1 MKIAYVHDV
10 IYPYVKGGAEKRVW
24 EMARRLVDRGH
35 EVHIFGMKYWDG
47 DDVIEREGV
56 HLHGVCEPLD
66 LYVDGRRSIEAAVR
80 FSWKLL
86 WSLRGDFDVVDAQQF
101 PYLPCFSAKL
111 FCTLKRTALVITW
124 HEVWGDY
131 WREYLGWKRI
141 FGVGIEKITVRL
153 PDKIIPVSER
163 VREDLIVMGVRNE
176 RMVVVPNGV
185 DLRKID
191 GVPEEE
197 KVYDLVYA
205 GRLSQHKRLDL
216 LLNALSIARE
226 EIPDIKCCII
236 GDGPE
241 MEGLKRLVK
250 EIGIEESV
258 DFMGFL
264 EQEEDLIAGMK
275 SSKIFVLPSAREG
288 FGMSALEANA
298 CGLPVVTVRSD
309 MNAASD
315 LVEDGLN
322 GFVCAPTPDEMAETI
337 MELLKAE
344 RYESLSES
352 SRRVAEKYDWSLVT
366 DAIERA
372 YKEVASRGGSVPGC
386 SIRLK

>member
-1 MKIAYVHDV
+1 MKIAYIHDV

-24 EMARRLVDRGH
+24 ETARRLAARGH

-56 HLHGVCEPLD
+56 HLHGVCNPLD
-66 LYVDGRRSIEAAVR
+66 LYVDGKRSIKTSLY
-80 FSWKLL
+80 FSWMLL
-86 WSLRGDFDVVDAQQF
+86 WSFKGDFDVVDAQQF
-101 PYLPCFSAKL
+101 PYFPCFCAKYSSW
-111 FCTLKRTALVITW
+111 RRRVPLVITW

-131 WREYLGWKRI
+131 WREYLGWKGI
-141 FGVGIEKITVRL
+141 FGKGIEKMTVRL

-163 VREDLIVMGVRNE
+163 VRRDLLSMGVE
-176 RMVVVPNGV
+176 REKMEVIPNGV
-185 DLRKID
+185 DLEKID
-191 GVPEEE
+191 SVEAGELT
-197 KVYDLVYA
+197 YDLVYA
-205 GRLSQHKRLDL
+205 GRLSEHKRVDL
-216 LLNALSIARE
+216 LVEAVSLARE
-226 EIPDIKCCII
+226 DIPNIRCGVI

-241 MEGLKRLVK
+241 MERLRRLV
-250 EIGIEESV
+250 EELQV
-258 DFMGFL
+258 EENVTFLGFL
-264 EQEEDLIAGMK
+264 ETDKDLIAGMK
-275 SSKIFVLPSAREG
+275 SSKIFVLPSTREG

-322 GFVCAPTPDEMAETI
+322 GFVCGPTPEEMAETI
-337 MELLKAE
+337 LELLKGE

-366 DAIERA
+366 DAMERA
-372 YKEVASRGGSVPGC
+372 YEEISS
-386 SIRLK
+386 

>member
-1 MKIAYVHDV
+1 MKIAYIHDV

-24 EMARRLVDRGH
+24 EMARRLADRGH
-35 EVHIFGMKYWDG
+35 EVHIFGMKYWSG
-47 DDVIEREGV
+47 DDVMEREDV
-56 HLHGVCEPLD
+56 HLHGVCGPQD
-66 LYVDGRRSIEAAVR
+66 LYVDGKRSIKTSLY

-86 WSLRGDFDVVDAQQF
+86 SSFKGDFDVIDSQQF
-101 PYLPCFSAKL
+101 PYFPCFCAK
-111 FCTLKRTALVITW
+111 FSSWRRRVPLVITW

-131 WREYLGWKRI
+131 WREYLGWKGI
-141 FGVGIEKITVRL
+141 FGKGVERMTIRL
-153 PDKIIPVSER
+153 ADKIIPVSER
-163 VREDLIVMGVRNE
+163 VREDLIDMGVRGD

-191 GVPEEE
+191 GVREEE

-205 GRLSQHKRLDL
+205 GRLSEHKRVDL
-216 LLNALSIARE
+216 HLNAVSIAKE
-226 EIPDIKCCII
+226 EIPHIKCCII

-241 MEGLKRLVK
+241 MGGLRRLVK
-250 EIGIEESV
+250 ELGIEEGV

-264 EQEEDLIAGMK
+264 EREEDLIAGMK
-275 SSKIFVLPSAREG
+275 SSRIFVLPSTREG
-288 FGMSALEANA
+288 FGMSVLEANA

-322 GFVCAPTPDEMAETI
+322 GFVCGPTSEEMAEAI
-337 MELLKAE
+337 LELLKGE
-344 RYESLSES
+344 RYLSLSES

-366 DAIERA
+366 DAMERA
-372 YKEVASRGGSVPGC
+372 YEEISS
-386 SIRLK
+386 

>member
-24 EMARRLVDRGH
+24 EMAKRLAGRGH

-47 DDVIEREGV
+47 DDVIEMEGV
-56 HLHGVCEPLD
+56 YLHGVCDPLD
-66 LYVDGRRSIEAAVR
+66 LYVDGRRSIEAAVH

-86 WSLRGDFDVVDAQQF
+86 WSLRGDFDVLDAQQF

-111 FCTLKRTALVITW
+111 FCTLKQTPLVITW
-124 HEVWGDY
+124 HEAWGDY
-131 WREYLGWKRI
+131 WREYLGWKGI
-141 FGVGIEKITVRL
+141 FGKGIERL
-153 PDKIIPVSER
+153 TIRLADKIIPVSER
-163 VREDLIVMGVRNE
+163 VREDLIDMGVRGE

-185 DLRKID
+185 DLLKID
-191 GVPEEE
+191 GVREEE
-197 KVYDLVYA
+197 KIYDLVYA
-205 GRLSQHKRLDL
+205 GRLSEHKRVDL
-216 LLNALSIARE
+216 LLNAVSIARE
-226 EIPDIKCCII
+226 EIPDLKCCII

-241 MEGLKRLVK
+241 MEGLKRVAKVL
-250 EIGIEESV
+250 GIEESV

-264 EQEEDLIAGMK
+264 EREEDLIAGMK
-275 SSKIFVLPSAREG
+275 SSKIFVLPSTREG

-322 GFVCAPTPDEMAETI
+322 GFVCGPTPEAMAEAI
-337 MELLKAE
+337 LELLKGE
-344 RYESLSES
+344 RYESLSAS
-352 SRRVAEKYDWSLVT
+352 SRRVAERYDWSLVT

-372 YKEVASRGGSVPGC
+372 YEEISS
-386 SIRLK
+386 

>member
-1 MKIAYVHDV
+1 MKIAYIHDV

-24 EMARRLVDRGH
+24 EMARRLADRGH
-35 EVHIFGMKYWDG
+35 EVHIFGMKYWSG
-47 DDVIEREGV
+47 DDVMEREDV
-56 HLHGVCEPLD
+56 HLHGVCGPQD
-66 LYVDGRRSIEAAVR
+66 LYVDGKRSIKTSLY

-86 WSLRGDFDVVDAQQF
+86 SSFKGDFDVIDSQQF
-101 PYLPCFSAKL
+101 PYFPCFCAK
-111 FCTLKRTALVITW
+111 FSSWRRRVPLVITW

-131 WREYLGWKRI
+131 WREYLGWKGI
-141 FGVGIEKITVRL
+141 FGKGVERMTIRL
-153 PDKIIPVSER
+153 ADKIIPVSER
-163 VREDLIVMGVRNE
+163 VREDLIDMGVRGD

-191 GVPEEE
+191 GVREEE

-205 GRLSQHKRLDL
+205 GRLSEHKRVDL
-216 LLNALSIARE
+216 LLNAVSIAKE
-226 EIPDIKCCII
+226 EIPHIKCCII

-241 MEGLKRLVK
+241 MGGLRRLVK
-250 EIGIEESV
+250 ELGIEEGV

-264 EQEEDLIAGMK
+264 EREEDLIAGMK
-275 SSKIFVLPSAREG
+275 SSRIFVLPSTREG
-288 FGMSALEANA
+288 FGMSVLEANA

-322 GFVCAPTPDEMAETI
+322 GFVCGPTSEEMAEAI
-337 MELLKAE
+337 LELLKGE
-344 RYESLSES
+344 RYLSLSES

-366 DAIERA
+366 DAMERA
-372 YKEVASRGGSVPGC
+372 YEEISS
-386 SIRLK
+386 

>member
-1 MKIAYVHDV
+1 MKIAYIHDV
-10 IYPYVKGGAEKRVW
+10 IYPHVKGGTEKRVW
-24 EMARRLVDRGH
+24 EVARRLADRGH
-35 EVHIFGMKYWDG
+35 EVHIFSIKYWPG
-47 DDVIEREGV
+47 EKVIEREGV
-56 HLHGVCEPLD
+56 LLHGVCDPME
-66 LYVDGRRSIEAAVR
+66 LYVDGRRSVKAAIK
-80 FSWKLL
+80 FSSKLL
-86 WSLRGDFDVVDAQQF
+86 LSFRGEFDVIDAQQF
-101 PYLPCFSAKL
+101 PYFPCFPAKL
-111 FCTLKRTALVITW
+111 HSILAGTPLVITW

-131 WREYLGWKRI
+131 WREYLGWKGI
-141 FGVGIEKITVRL
+141 FGKGIDRMTVRL

-163 VREDLIVMGVRNE
+163 VREDLIEMGVRGE
-176 RMVVVPNGV
+176 KMVVVPNGV

-191 GVPEEE
+191 GLREEE

-205 GRLSQHKRLDL
+205 GRLSEHKRVDL
-216 LLNALSIARE
+216 LLNAVRIARE
-226 EIPDIKCCII
+226 EIPYINCCII

-241 MEGLKRLVK
+241 MEGLGRLVK
-250 EIGIEESV
+250 ELGIEESV

-264 EQEEDLIAGMK
+264 EREEDLIAGMK
-275 SSKIFVLPSAREG
+275 SSKIFVLPSTREG

-322 GFVCAPTPDEMAETI
+322 GFVCGPTPDEMAETI
-337 MELLKAE
+337 LELLKGE

-372 YKEVASRGGSVPGC
+372 YEEISS
-386 SIRLK
+386 